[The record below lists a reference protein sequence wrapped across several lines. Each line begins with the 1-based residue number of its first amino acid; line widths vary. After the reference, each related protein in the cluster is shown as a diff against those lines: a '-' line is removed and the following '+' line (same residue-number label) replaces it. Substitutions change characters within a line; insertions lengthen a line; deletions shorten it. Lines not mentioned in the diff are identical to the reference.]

1 LEVVEQRVVLLDLQE
16 QIQYFHLLHQQVVV
30 AEELMQFQD
39 LLVYQVDLEVVE
51 VEDVLQQQV
60 QETLLL
66 QVLLKEIVVEQVVL
80 LLLLVVA
87 VVEQQQQ
94 DVLDHQVKVE
104 MVEMVLQIVLQELQ
118 HHMLVVEV
126 DQEMILMVEQEV

>member
-1 LEVVEQRVVLLDLQE
+1 
-16 QIQYFHLLHQQVVV
+16 VVV
-30 AEELMQFQD
+30 VEELMQFQD

-80 LLLLVVA
+80 LLLLVVV

-104 MVEMVLQIVLQELQ
+104 MVEHGAPNSITGTATSYAGGGGGSGNDPNGRARG
-118 HHMLVVEV
+118 VVEQV
-126 DQEMILMVEQEV
+126 VVEMVKEVEM